1 MSDLESMMRDVAR
14 TVQGDARRRN
24 LLPEIQARL
33 ERLDDQ
39 SRQARRAHGTWRLTL
54 AGAALCAAGIAIF
67 VLRPHALSYAV
78 DGAGAGS
85 VGSTGSTGR
94 AGAIGERLAASDSA
108 PLALRFSDGSQVT
121 LPPRAQAHVDELDAH
136 GATVA
141 LEGGTV
147 EVSVIHRAR
156 TRWEIRAGRYHIRVT
171 GTRFAAGWD
180 RGTDSLTVTMHEG
193 SVEVTG
199 PGLKAPARVVT
210 GQRLRANDVTA
221 GDQAAT
227 PTVVVEDATVAAN
240 AAAPVE
246 AEQAAPVE
254 APEAQAKGEEVAAA
268 PEPPVAAEKPV
279 AAAPVRRAT
288 DRARRP
294 VVTASKLA
302 LADAE
307 WRSLETQGRFKA
319 ALAAAVRDGFDDGCL
334 RLPAEDVTKLGETAR
349 LAGDVKRAEYAYQ
362 AANRRFPST
371 TPHQALFGLGKIAFD
386 QHRDYASASKWFGLY
401 VERFPNGPL
410 VREAAGLLLVSRIK
424 AGDNAGARAAA
435 DRYLKT
441 FPNGPHAKLARDTR
455 GY

>member
-33 ERLDDQ
+33 ERLDVQ
-39 SRQARRAHGTWRLTL
+39 NQQARRAHGTWRLTL

-67 VLRPHALSYAV
+67 VLRPNALSYAV

-85 VGSTGSTGR
+85 TGSTRRTGV
-94 AGAIGERLAASDSA
+94 IGERLAASDSA

-121 LPPRAQAHVDELDAH
+121 LPPRAQAHVDELGAH

-147 EVSVIHRAR
+147 EVSVVHRAR

-180 RGTDSLTVTMHEG
+180 RSTDSLTVTMHEG

-227 PTVVVEDATVAAN
+227 PTVVVEDATLAAN

-246 AEQAAPVE
+246 AEAAAPVE
-254 APEAQAKGEEVAAA
+254 APEAKVQEAAA
-268 PEPPVAAEKPV
+268 PEPEVATGKPV
-279 AAAPVRRAT
+279 AAVPVRRAADHT
-288 DRARRP
+288 RRP
-294 VVTASKLA
+294 VVAPSKLA

-307 WRSLETQGRFKA
+307 WRLLEARGRFKP

-334 RLPAEDVTKLGETAR
+334 RLPAEDVAKLGETAR
-349 LAGDVKRAEYAYQ
+349 LAGDFKRAEYAYQ
-362 AANRRFPST
+362 AVNRRFPST

-386 QHRDYASASKWFGLY
+386 QHRDYASAAKWFGLY
-401 VERFPNGPL
+401 VQRFPDGPL

-424 AGDNAGARAAA
+424 AGDNVGARAAA
-435 DRYLKT
+435 DRYLDI
-441 FPNGPHAKLARDTR
+441 FPTGPHAKLARDTR
-455 GY
+455 GH